1 MDNIDEITIDEAI
14 KEIDEMI
21 VGYQYHMYGDD
32 GKIDPAYSCLI
43 KPCNALIMAIKVL
56 EKEKERKS
64 NGR

>member
-14 KEIDEMI
+14 KEIEEMI
-21 VGYQYHMYGDD
+21 VQYQYYMTDDD
-32 GKIDPAYSCLI
+32 GKIDPAYSYLI

-56 EKEKERKS
+56 EKERKS